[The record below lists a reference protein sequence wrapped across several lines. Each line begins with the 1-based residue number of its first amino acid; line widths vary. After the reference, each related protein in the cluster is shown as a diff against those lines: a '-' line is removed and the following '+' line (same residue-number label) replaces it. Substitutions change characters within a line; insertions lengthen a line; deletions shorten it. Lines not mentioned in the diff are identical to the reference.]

1 MPSFHPMAQE
11 IAVLVPQAGVPG
23 GALLHIKQGLAAH
36 GLLMSLAA
44 PTTGACQATGGVHA
58 TAEVALN
65 DLDPHRLATLILLDG
80 PDERLRDE
88 LAVARLVD
96 ALGREGRVVCAVGHG
111 IAALGA
117 SGHFHSERVAADPAL
132 ADHLRRYGLV
142 PLLEPV
148 VTGQR
153 CVTATEA
160 GAFRLIEELVGFRHI
175 PTGLHP
181 PPA

>member
-1 MPSFHPMAQE
+1 MPRFQPMSQE
-11 IAVLVPQAGVPG
+11 IAVLVPQAGIPG

-36 GLLMSLAA
+36 GLLMTLAA
-44 PTTGACQATGGVHA
+44 PLTGPCQVTGGVHA
-58 TAEVALN
+58 TAEAAFD
-65 DLDPHRLATLILLDG
+65 DLDPDRLATLILLDG
-80 PDERLRDE
+80 PEERLRDE
-88 LAVARLVD
+88 LTVARLID

-117 SGHFHSERVAADPAL
+117 SGRYHGEEVAADSDL
-132 ADHLRRYGLV
+132 ADHLRQHGLV

-160 GAFRLIEELVGFRHI
+160 GAFQLTAELVGFRHI
-175 PTGLHP
+175 PTGFHP
-181 PPA
+181 PPV

>member
-1 MPSFHPMAQE
+1 MTRFHDRAQE
-11 IAVLVPQAGVPG
+11 IAVLVPQAGIPG
-23 GALLHIKQGLAAH
+23 GALLHLKQGLAAH
-36 GLLMSLAA
+36 GLLMTLAA
-44 PTTGACQATGGVHA
+44 PTTGTCQATGGVHV
-58 TAEVALN
+58 TAEASLN
-65 DLDPHRLATLILLDG
+65 DLDPDRLATLILLDG
-80 PDERLRDE
+80 PEERLRDE
-88 LAVARLVD
+88 LAVARLID
-96 ALGREGRVVCAVGHG
+96 ALQREGRVVCAVGHG
-111 IAALGA
+111 IASLGA
-117 SGHFHSERVAADPAL
+117 SGRYHGEAVAVEPGL

-181 PPA
+181 PPV